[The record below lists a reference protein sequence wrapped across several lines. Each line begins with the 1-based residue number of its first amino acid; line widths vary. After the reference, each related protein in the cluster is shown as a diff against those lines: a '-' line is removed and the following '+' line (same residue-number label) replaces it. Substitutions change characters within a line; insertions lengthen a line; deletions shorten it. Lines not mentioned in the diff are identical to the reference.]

1 MNPNQETRSPQ
12 EAVIHFLTAPL
23 RGRTYSNLLYLV
35 LAFPLGLAYFI
46 LLSVGLSLGIGLTI
60 IWIGLA
66 VLALVFA
73 LSWGITALE
82 RWMAIQMLGAE
93 VPPMAPAPA
102 PSPAG
107 FWQTVKSFLANPVT
121 WKGMSFQLLK
131 LPLGIVT
138 FVVTTFLVA
147 LTASFLAA
155 PLIQAFGWSNEDF
168 GVELTVGRWI
178 VDTAGEAWLCF
189 LIGRVL
195 AVISLNLLNGLALVW
210 KHFAAF
216 MLGSA
221 RFAAPPAPA
230 GPSPELQASP
240 A

>member
-12 EAVIHFLTAPL
+12 EAVIHFLTAPF
-23 RGRTYSNLLYLV
+23 RGRTYANLLYLA
-35 LAFPLGLAYFI
+35 LAFPLGLAYF
-46 LLSVGLSLGIGLTI
+46 LLLTVGLSLGIGLTI
-60 IWIGLA
+60 IWIGLGI
-66 VLALVFA
+66 LALVFA
-73 LSWGITALE
+73 TSWGITALE

-121 WKGMSFQLLK
+121 WKGMSFHLLK

-138 FVVTTFLVA
+138 FAVTTFLVA
-147 LTASFLAA
+147 LTASFLSA
-155 PLIQAFGWSNEDF
+155 PLVQAFGWGDEGF
-168 GVELTVGRWI
+168 GFEMTVGRWI

-189 LIGRVL
+189 LIGLVL
-195 AVISLNLLNGLALVW
+195 GVISLNLLNGLALVW

-221 RFAAPPAPA
+221 RFAAPQAPA
-230 GPSPELQASP
+230 GPSPELQAAP